1 MPSNKGLLDTP
12 PPAKSGAPAVRRRR
26 AAAPCRGGGA
36 RGGRSGV
43 ERGTAPGTPPLSPRL
58 SPPRGEGCQEAAVG
72 SGESDPPIEE
82 NGRVSETSAGRP
94 APPAPSASLPG
105 CTCCGQSGPGTE
117 RALRACWGVGRRR
130 GAEGILAIVPRG
142 DVPGS
147 GGGCPIGTREHGF
160 FCYRNESGRE
170 KMAKRGEFPGS
181 APHFV
186 KPGPRGSRTAL
197 ALSSKAPNHQ

>member
-1 MPSNKGLLDTP
+1 MPRRRGAGRAERGRAGHGARHP
-12 PPAKSGAPAVRRRR
+12 PPP
-26 AAAPCRGGGA
+26 
-36 RGGRSGV
+36 
-43 ERGTAPGTPPLSPRL
+43 SPRL

-160 FCYRNESGRE
+160 FLLQ
-170 KMAKRGEFPGS
+170 K
-181 APHFV
+181 
-186 KPGPRGSRTAL
+186 
-197 ALSSKAPNHQ
+197 